1 MVVISARAPGWALR
15 GLAIGLVGGW
25 LIVSGGCEAVGY
37 YSQAVFGQVGVLS
50 KRQPVSAVVA
60 ELEQSEDPDQQ
71 SMGVLAGLRV
81 SQKILTFAESEL
93 GMNAGKRYRTYVEL
107 GNTHVVWNVF
117 AAPELD
123 LEPRRWC
130 YPVVGCAP
138 YRGYFDEARAGRYA
152 KKLQRQGYDVYLG
165 GVSAY
170 STLGWFEDPLLSSFI
185 DWPEADLAELLIHEL
200 AHGQVWVKGDVEF
213 NEAFATFVG
222 RRGAARWIEQRQGS
236 AGVAAYMKRRKEW
249 ASMAGVLEDTR
260 SALHALYQ
268 TDLEDTV
275 KRAEKQAVLQRAI
288 TCYERNGAVLGGG
301 RFDSL
306 MARLNNAYLVSV
318 ATYQENVGAFA
329 RIYSL
334 QNGDWRDFYRA
345 VSELGRL
352 PVDAR
357 DDRLTELSEEH
368 VAHRRDDQR
377 ADQIQCESFF
387 GHGLD

>member
-1 MVVISARAPGWALR
+1 MVVTGSRAPGWALR
-15 GLAIGLVGGW
+15 GMTIGLVAVW
-25 LIVSGGCEAVGY
+25 LIVSGGCETVGY
-37 YSQAVFGQVGVLS
+37 YSQAFFGQVAVLS
-50 KRQPVSAVVA
+50 KRQPVAAVVA
-60 ELEQSEDPDQQ
+60 ELEQAENIDPQRL
-71 SMGVLAGLRV
+71 GVLAGLRA
-81 SQKILTFAESEL
+81 SQKILSFAEVEL
-93 GMNAGKRYRTYVEL
+93 GMNVGKRYRTYVEL
-107 GNTHVVWNVF
+107 DDAHVVWNVF
-117 AAPELD
+117 AAPEFD

-138 YRGYFDEARAGRYA
+138 YRGYFDEARAGQYA
-152 KKLQRQGYDVYLG
+152 NKLEGQGFDVYVG

-222 RRGAARWIEQRQGS
+222 RRGAAQWIEQRHGS
-236 AGVAAYMKRRKEW
+236 DGIAAYMKRRKEW

-260 SALHALYQ
+260 SALHRLYQ
-268 TDLEDTV
+268 SNLEDTV
-275 KRAEKQAVLQRAI
+275 KRSEKQTVLQRAT
-288 TCYERNGAVLGGG
+288 TCYERNAAVLGGG

-306 MARLNNAYLVSV
+306 MSRLNNAYLVSL
-318 ATYQENVGAFA
+318 ATYQDNVGAFA
-329 RIYSL
+329 QMYSL
-334 QNGDWRDFYRA
+334 QGEDWRDFYKA

-352 PVDAR
+352 PLDAR
-357 DDRLTELSEEH
+357 TDRLTALGEEH

-377 ADQIQCESFF
+377 ADQIQCEPLL